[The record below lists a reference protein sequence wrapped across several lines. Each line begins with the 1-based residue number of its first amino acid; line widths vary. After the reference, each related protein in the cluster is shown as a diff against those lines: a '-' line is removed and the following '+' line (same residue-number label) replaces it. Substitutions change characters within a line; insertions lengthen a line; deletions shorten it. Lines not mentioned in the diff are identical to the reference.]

1 MQVREMITSST
12 ASSRPTPLF
21 HFYDANHLYL
31 MTIALTRKNK
41 NNNTTPRYKSSI
53 AKKTYPITIA
63 KLVPNF
69 AARWRSIC
77 KYLNSSENKRS
88 EKRCKIQQQYKEN
101 ATRLY
106 SEKKLKEDLEQSS
119 QSHHNSQFNL
129 SKQAY
134 AQYENALQTE
144 QSDAPCNFIK
154 LYHLYLMKIALIKK
168 NQQEK
173 RQHHLKISSIRNK
186 DDLSHQK
193 RGESSKFRR

>member
-1 MQVREMITSST
+1 MITSST
-12 ASSRPTPLF
+12 PSRPTPLF

-31 MTIALTRKNK
+31 MKIALARKNK
-41 NNNTTPRYKSSI
+41 NNNTTSRYKSSI

-69 AARWRSIC
+69 TARWRSKC
-77 KYLNSSENKRS
+77 KYLDSSENKRS
-88 EKRCKIQQQYKEN
+88 EKWCKIQQQYKKN

-154 LYHLYLMKIALIKK
+154 LYHLYLMKIALIK
-168 NQQEK
+168 
-173 RQHHLKISSIRNK
+173 RINK
-186 DDLSHQK
+186 KKDNTTSNIIHP
-193 RGESSKFRR
+193 